1 MIIEITMKNGKHAI
15 VGSMYRSPNSNEKN
29 FTRKME
35 NLVHK
40 IHSEKIKKEIIFGMD
55 HNMDLL
61 KSSSH
66 SPTQE
71 FLDSMIN
78 N

>member
-1 MIIEITMKNGKHAI
+1 
-15 VGSMYRSPNSNEKN
+15 MYRSPNSNKKN
-29 FTRKME
+29 FTSKME

-40 IHSEKIKKEIIFGMD
+40 IHNKKVKKEIIFSMD

-61 KSSSH
+61 KSWSH
-66 SPTQE
+66 PLTQY

-78 N
+78 NELMPTIT